1 MTLDSNLKLE
11 LNETLPVI
19 GSKYVELIKD
29 FPNFFKFFLV
39 ILLMKFFSLTFPKT
53 LKNEII
59 NCYDLKNAKD

>member
-53 LKNEII
+53 LK
-59 NCYDLKNAKD
+59 K